1 MKAWIPIAMNLYRGG
16 AAVVLGIL
24 LLFMPDKSSGFLF
37 NLMGFFWL
45 SIGFAVLRRSEEDA
59 RYPGRHT
66 ALIAG
71 VVALV
76 AGLLVLTRSF
86 TRQWIGEDFVVFVFG
101 SVILVTGLLHL
112 FGEVRIGG
120 ITTNRV
126 TTVHF
131 LLGILE
137 VLLGGLLILSPQ
149 MDQPFVYWAATAWAL
164 IYGVM
169 SLSWVVREVIKR
181 RQDKKSSETAGKSN
195 RHAADNVQT

>member
-1 MKAWIPIAMNLYRGG
+1 MKEWIPIAMNLYRGG

-24 LLFMPDKSSGFLF
+24 LFFMPDKSSGFLF

-59 RYPGRHT
+59 RYPGKHT

-71 VVALV
+71 LV
-76 AGLLVLTRSF
+76 AILTGLVVLTRSF
-86 TRQWIGEDFVVFVFG
+86 TGQWIGENTAVFVFG
-101 SVILVTGLLHL
+101 SVILATGLLHL
-112 FGEVRIGG
+112 FGEIRIGG
-120 ITTNRV
+120 ITTNRP

-149 MDQPFVYWAATAWAL
+149 LDRPFVYWAATAWAL

-169 SLSWVVREVIKR
+169 SLSWVVRALMKR
-181 RQDKKSSETAGKSN
+181 RQDKTGSKSAEKPEANSTHVD
-195 RHAADNVQT
+195 HA